1 MYNKNKEFLEKY
13 ISVFENLKADNLGR
27 LMELSS
33 QDIHFE
39 DPFQRTQGRSEYIKI
54 FKDMFLKLDK
64 PTFKVLDYSISEK
77 SKNICF
83 MKWVLTGNL
92 KNNNKK
98 ISIKGMSEVSFD
110 QNGNVKSH
118 IDYWDSL
125 TQIIIKLPYIGF
137 FLDKMLKIFFKYK
150 HI

>member
-1 MYNKNKEFLEKY
+1 
-13 ISVFENLKADNLGR
+13 
-27 LMELSS
+27 
-33 QDIHFE
+33 
-39 DPFQRTQGRSEYIKI
+39 
-54 FKDMFLKLDK
+54 
-64 PTFKVLDYSISEK
+64 
-77 SKNICF
+77 

-118 IDYWDSL
+118 IDHWDSL

-137 FLDKMLKIFFKYK
+137 FLDKMLRIFFKYK